1 MTAAAT
7 DMTSPATSNAH
18 ADEAVLIARL
28 KANDP
33 AACEHLVRTYGGK
46 MLSVAR
52 RFLKCEEDAND
63 AVQDAFI
70 SAFRFIG
77 GFEGQS
83 KLGTWLHRIV
93 VTTCLMRIRTDKRH
107 VSIEPVLP
115 TYDESGH
122 RTRRIEPWGAGA
134 LDHAMTTETRA
145 HVRACIEQ
153 LPPRYR
159 EVVLLRDIEEVDT
172 EETAKL
178 LNCTPGNVKTRLHR
192 ARQALRTLL
201 EPAMSREQ

>member
-1 MTAAAT
+1 MTSAAT
-7 DMTSPATSNAH
+7 DLAPLTLI
-18 ADEAVLIARL
+18 ADEAALIARV

-33 AACEHLVRTYGGK
+33 AACEQLVRTYGGK

-52 RFLKCEEDAND
+52 RFLKCDEDAAD

-93 VTTCLMRIRTDKRH
+93 VTTCLMRLRADKRH
-107 VSIEPVLP
+107 VSIEPLLP

-122 RTRRIEPWGAGA
+122 HTRRIEPWGAGA

-153 LPPRYR
+153 LPPRHR

>member
-1 MTAAAT
+1 MTFPTAT
-7 DMTSPATSNAH
+7 TTPVTLTAN
-18 ADEAVLIARL
+18 ADEAALIARV

-33 AACEHLVRTYGGK
+33 AACEQLVRTYGGK

-52 RFLKCEEDAND
+52 RFLKCDEDAAD

-77 GFEGQS
+77 SFEGQS

-93 VTTCLMRIRTDKRH
+93 VTTCLMRIRADKRH
-107 VSIEPVLP
+107 VSIEPLLP

-122 RTRRIEPWGAGA
+122 RTRRVEPWDAGA
-134 LDHAMTTETRA
+134 LDHALTAEMRA
-145 HVRACIEQ
+145 QVRACIEQ

-159 EVVLLRDIEEVDT
+159 EVVLLRDIEELDT
-172 EETAKL
+172 EETARL
-178 LNCTPGNVKTRLHR
+178 LNCTPSNVKTRLHR
-192 ARQALRTLL
+192 ARQALRLLL
-201 EPAMSREQ
+201 EPIMTG

>member
-1 MTAAAT
+1 MTSAAT
-7 DMTSPATSNAH
+7 DTMSPVTSNA
-18 ADEAVLIARL
+18 ADEAALIARV

-33 AACEHLVRTYGGK
+33 AACEQLVRTYGGK

-52 RFLKCEEDAND
+52 RFLKCDEDAND

-77 GFEGQS
+77 SFEGQS
-83 KLGTWLHRIV
+83 RLGTWLHRIV
-93 VTTCLMRIRTDKRH
+93 VTTCLMRIRSDKRH
-107 VSIEPVLP
+107 VSIEPLLP

-122 RTRRIEPWGAGA
+122 RTRRVEPWEAGA
-134 LDHAMTTETRA
+134 LELAMTAEARA

-178 LNCTPGNVKTRLHR
+178 LN
-192 ARQALRTLL
+192 
-201 EPAMSREQ
+201 